1 MGFRVLSLII
11 VALQGP
17 ASFAEPVVSDGPEEV
32 AFSSSLDSDDPSGE
46 NLLIRSFPGWIAGG
60 RLKWAE
66 SRTARKGVSIRNWKQ
81 SFIHHFRKKLKHA
94 PSEELLVLQEVLLNR
109 LVRELVE
116 KYVVG
121 EEIYHSVSIDSRDL
135 RGLRISQFRPV
146 REELFTP
153 QLKEGFRDRLLCDSG
168 YCFIPHVFKVS
179 HDTEISYREHH
190 IKIGSH
196 RAASPGTDC
205 FDFSEGGSGFR
216 IHFKTPRI
224 EFSRHRRFL
233 LISRMDAGNL
243 LIEQKPD
250 RHHVF
255 E

>member
-1 MGFRVLSLII
+1 MSFRVFSLII
-11 VALQGP
+11 VALLGQT
-17 ASFAEPVVSDGPEEV
+17 SFAESVVSGGQEEV
-32 AFSSSLDSDDPSGE
+32 EVSSSTDSDDSVAETP
-46 NLLIRSFPGWIAGG
+46 LIRKLPGWIAGA

-66 SRTARKGVSIRNWKQ
+66 SSAARKGVSIRNWKQ
-81 SFIHHFRKKLKHA
+81 SFIHHFRKRLKHE
-94 PSEELLVLQEVLLNR
+94 PSKELLELQEKLLNQ

-116 KYVVG
+116 KYVIS
-121 EEIYHSVSIDSRDL
+121 EEDYHSVSIDSRDL

-179 HDTEISYREHH
+179 HDAEISYREHH

-205 FDFSEGGSGFR
+205 FDFSEGGGGFR

-243 LIEQKPD
+243 LIEQKTD